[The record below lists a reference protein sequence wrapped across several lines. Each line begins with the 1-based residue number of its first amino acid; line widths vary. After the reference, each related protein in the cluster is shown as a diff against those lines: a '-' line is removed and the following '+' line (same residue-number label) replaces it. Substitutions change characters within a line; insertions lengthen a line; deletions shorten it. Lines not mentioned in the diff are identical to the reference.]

1 MSPGEQLGQTDET
14 GFDRH
19 DLDAAS
25 LKLTKN
31 PFIIN
36 GLSILESQTP
46 FLQEKWK
53 FRLQNF
59 SFQLRFGK
67 CRQELFTR
75 DPRLFEHQ
83 PASSFDFWM
92 GRDDAAGRPAAHDD
106 VTASLAPDRES

>member
-1 MSPGEQLGQTDET
+1 MSPGEQLGQTGEA

-25 LKLTKN
+25 LKLTKT
-31 PFIIN
+31 PFILN

-75 DPRLFEHQ
+75 DLPL
-83 PASSFDFWM
+83 
-92 GRDDAAGRPAAHDD
+92 
-106 VTASLAPDRES
+106 V